1 VERAAATERPWAAYS
16 WRVNSKERL
25 QVNPATDGETIL
37 KHLHWRYAT
46 KKFDPNKKIPAEEW
60 GILEKTMVLAP
71 SSFGL
76 QPWRF
81 VVVTDAGLRK
91 RLRPA
96 AWDQAQVTEASHLV
110 VFAAHKGP
118 TAADVD
124 RYLKR
129 IVEVRGVPEKS
140 LAHYRKLMT
149 THIAS
154 PGIEHWTARQVYIAL
169 GVFLT
174 TAAMMAIDTCPMEGF
189 EPEKVDE
196 ILGLSKDGFTAVVLA
211 TAGYRAADDKHAGS
225 PKVRFEHG
233 EVVVHR

>member
-1 VERAAATERPWAAYS
+1 
-16 WRVNSKERL
+16 
-25 QVNPATDGETIL
+25 VNPVTDGETIL

-46 KKFDPNKKIPAEEW
+46 KKFDPTKKIPAEEW
-60 GILEKTMVLAP
+60 AILEKTMVLAP

-81 VVVTDAGLRK
+81 VVVTDPSLRK
-91 RLRPA
+91 RIRPA
-96 AWDQAQVTEASHLV
+96 AWNQAQVTDASHLV
-110 VFAAHKGP
+110 VFAARKGP
-118 TAADVD
+118 TAGDVD

-129 IVEVRGVPEKS
+129 IVEVRAVPEES
-140 LAHYRKLMT
+140 LATYRQSMT

-189 EPEKVDE
+189 EPAKVDE
-196 ILGLSKDGFTAVVLA
+196 ILGLDKDGFSTVVLA
-211 TAGYRAADDKHAGS
+211 TAGYRAADDKYARA
-225 PKVRFEHG
+225 PKVRFEHQH
-233 EVVVHR
+233 VVVHR